1 MDGFRSLGD
10 EEEVEFECK
19 PSDKG
24 LEATIVTGIQGEEP
38 KGSHRRPM
46 SQKKAKKIRC
56 YNCGDF
62 GTHVAAK
69 CSQGPQP
76 KKCHHCKSADHLIA
90 ECPKRKQTNGGAS
103 AGGGGK
109 GSGSAE
115 SAESTEVPH
124 EDGSGDAASS
134 GASDAGGSTSGGSR
148 RDAAQ
153 SATSDLGSEEET
165 CFHSSEDQEK
175 TSDK

>member
-24 LEATIVTGIQGEEP
+24 FEATIVTGVSGDIP

-46 SQKKAKKIRC
+46 SKKKFKKIRC

-76 KKCHHCKSADHLIA
+76 KKCHHCKATEHLIA
-90 ECPKRKQTNGGAS
+90 DCPKRKGSSNKQRTTS
-103 AGGGGK
+103 GGGG
-109 GSGSAE
+109 SA
-115 SAESTEVPH
+115 
-124 EDGSGDAASS
+124 GDAASS
-134 GASDAGGSTSGGSR
+134 NGSTGQ
-148 RDAAQ
+148 Q
-153 SATSDLGSEEET
+153 SATSDLGSEEDT

-175 TSDK
+175 NSDK

>member
-24 LEATIVTGIQGEEP
+24 FEATIVTGVSGDIP

-46 SQKKAKKIRC
+46 SKKKFKKIRC

-62 GTHVAAK
+62 GNHVAAK

-76 KKCHHCKSADHLIA
+76 KKCHHCKATEHLIA
-90 ECPKRKQTNGGAS
+90 DCPKRKTNNNNSNGKKRTTS
-103 AGGGGK
+103 GGGG
-109 GSGSAE
+109 SA
-115 SAESTEVPH
+115 
-124 EDGSGDAASS
+124 GDAASS
-134 GASDAGGSTSGGSR
+134 NGSTGQ
-148 RDAAQ
+148 Q
-153 SATSDLGSEEET
+153 SATSDLGSEEDT

-175 TSDK
+175 NSDK